1 MDFEDFAQQFRKRAA
16 ERLTEFEKT
25 LEKAQRDLEKSAE
38 RAAAQAKQDAQ
49 AKQSQHSQHGQQRQQ
64 WGQAQPAQ
72 YAQPVSQN
80 RPLDYRTPDI
90 PGAVKQPPPGQNT
103 HVQQPVEKQQT
114 PAPRKAPGQVKSVL
128 RRG

>member
-38 RAAAQAKQDAQ
+38 RAAAQAKQQAQ
-49 AKQSQHSQHGQQRQQ
+49 TQQQGTFGPQGQSEQRQ
-64 WGQAQPAQ
+64 
-72 YAQPVSQN
+72 SN

-90 PGAVKQPPPGQNT
+90 PG
-103 HVQQPVEKQQT
+103 VEKPQRKQQT
-114 PAPRKAPGQVKSVL
+114 PTPITAPGEMKPAQAKPVPGKPGLGKPGQIKSVL